1 MKTLKD
7 HTLVYDVDCPLCRA
21 YTKGFI
27 ASGLLDN
34 GGRTEY
40 QKVGGYFSP
49 DMDPKR
55 SQDEIALVDMRTGK
69 VRYGLDSLM
78 FILGQR
84 FPLFIKTLSLPGTRH
99 AINVLYKLISYNRK
113 VIAPAKVNPEHRF
126 QCAPSFNLT
135 YRWAYIIISWIVT
148 SMLLSAF
155 TDLFV
160 PFVAPGSVSR
170 ELIICGGQIAFQA
183 AAVSLV
189 TRSRRMEYLG
199 NMMTVSLIGSLMLI
213 PALIIGEIIAV
224 PAFIWLVYFTCVVT
238 YMLYEHMRRMKILDL
253 GIGMSLSW
261 VLYRTLVLAVLAVN
275 SFINL

>member
-27 ASGLLDN
+27 SSGFLDN

-49 DMDPKR
+49 EMDPKR

-78 FILGQR
+78 FILAQR
-84 FPLFIKTLSLPGTRH
+84 FPLMIKALSHPGIRH
-99 AINVLYKLISYNRK
+99 AINGLYKMISYNRK
-113 VIAPAKVNPEHRF
+113 VIAPAKTNDKHRF

-135 YRWAYIIISWIVT
+135 YRWAFIIISWIVT

-275 SFINL
+275 SLINL

>member
-27 ASGLLDN
+27 ASGFLDN

-49 DMDPKR
+49 EMDPKR

-78 FILGQR
+78 FILAQR
-84 FPLFIKTLSLPGTRH
+84 FPLFIKSLSLPGIRQFV
-99 AINVLYKLISYNRK
+99 NVFYKTISYNRK
-113 VIAPAKVNPEHRF
+113 VIAPAKTNDKHRF
-126 QCAPSFNLT
+126 QCLPSFNLT
-135 YRWAYIIISWIVT
+135 YRWAYIIITWIVT

-155 TDLFV
+155 TDLFI

-189 TRSRRMEYLG
+189 TGSRRMEYLG

-213 PALIIGEIIAV
+213 PAIIIGEIVAV

>member
-27 ASGLLDN
+27 ASGFLDN

-78 FILGQR
+78 FILAQR
-84 FPLFIKTLSLPGTRH
+84 FPLMIKALSLPGIRH
-99 AINVLYKLISYNRK
+99 AINGLYKMISYNRK
-113 VIAPAKVNPEHRF
+113 VIAPAKTNDEYRF
-126 QCAPSFNLT
+126 QCVPSFNLT
-135 YRWAYIIISWIVT
+135 YRWAFIIISWIVT

-160 PFVAPGSVSR
+160 PFFAPGSVSR

-275 SFINL
+275 SLINL

>member
-21 YTKGFI
+21 YTKAFI
-27 ASGLLDN
+27 ASGFLDN

-49 DMDPKR
+49 EMDPKR
-55 SQDEIALVDMRTGK
+55 SQDEIALVDMQTGK

-78 FILGQR
+78 FILAQR
-84 FPLFIKTLSLPGTRH
+84 FPLMIKALSLPGIH
-99 AINVLYKLISYNRK
+99 HIINVLYKIISYNRK
-113 VIAPAKVNPEHRF
+113 VIAPANTNDEHRF
-126 QCAPSFNLT
+126 KCVPSFNLK
-135 YRWAYIIISWIVT
+135 YRWAYITISWILT
-148 SMLLSAF
+148 SILLSAF
-155 TDLFV
+155 TNLFI
-160 PFVAPGSVSR
+160 PFVAPGSISR
-170 ELIICGGQIAFQA
+170 ELIICGGQIVFQSI
-183 AAVSLV
+183 AVSLV

-199 NMMTVSLIGSLMLI
+199 NMMTVSLIGSLLLI
-213 PALIIGEIIAV
+213 PAIIAGNFIAI
-224 PAFIWLVYFTCVVT
+224 PAIVSLIYFSGVVAF
-238 YMLYEHMRRMKILDL
+238 MLFEHMRRMRILDL